1 MGSHHV
7 PRPGCGSAA
16 SGDSCPGVPHPL
28 IPMFPQCP
36 WLFCPASCFPGAA
49 RAPPHPILLPAGGG
63 CRPCTTGLGPAS
75 EDFLIF
81 WAVVGLVPPSPP
93 ISRPPQEQTW
103 RVEAGPGGVWRLLPH
118 LLRDCPLLVIMA
130 TATSGGGA
138 KGGLT
143 GQILLTE
150 APARHSETFSH

>member
-75 EDFLIF
+75 EDFLNF

-93 ISRPPQEQTW
+93 ISRPPPGADLEGGGWTW
-103 RVEAGPGGVWRLLPH
+103 RGLAAITPSAQRLPPAGNYGYCHLWWRGEGRPYWAN
-118 LLRDCPLLVIMA
+118 PVN
-130 TATSGGGA
+130 
-138 KGGLT
+138 
-143 GQILLTE
+143 
-150 APARHSETFSH
+150 